1 MVKKIAKAVFG
12 VIYWLLW
19 LVSIIMGIGNM
30 PSGFGA
36 CFWILAVLLTPRKVM
51 DWLWE
56 SWQVRAVFLAGL
68 LYYMGH
74 YIPLEDVHR
83 AAENFCGFLERIRA
97 VFATVGL

>member
-1 MVKKIAKAVFG
+1 MKYFKIMVRIVQG
-12 VIYWLLW
+12 ILW
-19 LVSIIMGIGNM
+19 VGAMIMGIGNM